1 MWKFCGKAQFPHSFG
16 RFTRNYVETVL
27 FHKIST
33 PGSQVK
39 LRHFK
44 QCYCEVFKSYS
55 DLRLKLWFCKVV
67 PFSKRVNQ
75 LIEYACYCSNDVLHN
90 NIKKPSRF
98 RSDNS
103 RRKIC
108 IFFSFGQ
115 NLPFALPPSY
125 QELRQMLFCERST
138 VSWCSKGE
146 GVREY
151 KLSCSV
157 TVIEKMINKVI

>member
-103 RRKIC
+103 RRKIYIY
-108 IFFSFGQ
+108 IFHSDKICLLHCHHHIKNCVRCFFVNYQ
-115 NLPFALPPSY
+115 LFRDALRGGGS
-125 QELRQMLFCERST
+125 
-138 VSWCSKGE
+138 
-146 GVREY
+146 
-151 KLSCSV
+151 
-157 TVIEKMINKVI
+157 INYLVQ

>member
-44 QCYCEVFKSYS
+44 QCYCEVFKSCS
-55 DLRLKLWFCKVV
+55 DLGLKLWFCKVV
-67 PFSKRVNQ
+67 PFGKKVNQ

-103 RRKIC
+103 RRKIYIY
-108 IFFSFGQ
+108 IFFIRTK
-115 NLPFALPPSY
+115 FAFCIATIISRIASDAFLWTINCFV
-125 QELRQMLFCERST
+125 ML
-138 VSWCSKGE
+138 
-146 GVREY
+146 
-151 KLSCSV
+151 
-157 TVIEKMINKVI
+157 